1 MAMTVRIARIDGTP
15 GFFRAGDEIVSIGSR
30 PVEDQLDVLFRTAG
44 DGGARFT
51 VRRGTRTH
59 TRLLTFDAFARE
71 RLVFDPMRFVRCR
84 SNCIFCFMDQMP
96 EGLRRSLYEKD
107 DDYRLSF
114 LFGNFITL
122 NDASDRDIKR
132 IIELTLSPL
141 YVSVHAA
148 SKSIRERLFGRPMHR
163 DIMKDLARL
172 ARGGITMH
180 AQIVLVPGIN
190 DGAVLR
196 DTVRKLFALYPGCR
210 SVAIVPVGLT
220 RHRER
225 LPRLRRVTVR
235 QSRTLIDW
243 AGRERKRCSRRTGG
257 DPFLHLADEF
267 YLAANRTLPPVESY
281 GDFPQ
286 LGNGVGMCRHFLEQL
301 EEDIVRLKRRP
312 PGKMSM
318 TVVTGTLGAKFLRR
332 YVTPLLRERVP
343 SVSLRLLAVR
353 SGLFG
358 PSVGVSGLLSG
369 RDILRCAKRSRT
381 RAGCLIIPANAVNH
395 DRLFLDDMRPA
406 DIERDLGV
414 PVVVARTTFLEPR
427 VIRRCNARCA
437 R

>member
-1 MAMTVRIARIDGTP
+1 MTVRIARIDGAP
-15 GFFRAGDEIVSIGSR
+15 GFFKAGDDIVSIGSR

-44 DGGARFT
+44 EGGARFT
-51 VRRGTRTH
+51 LRRGTRTH
-59 TRLLTFDAFARE
+59 TRFLSFGAFARA
-71 RLVFDPMRFVRCR
+71 RLVFEPMRFIRCR
-84 SNCIFCFMDQMP
+84 SSCIFCFMDQMP

-148 SKSIRERLFGRPMHR
+148 SRSTRERLFGRPMRR

-180 AQIVLVPGIN
+180 AQIVLVPGVN

-196 DTVRKLFALYPGCR
+196 ETVRKLFSLYPACR

-225 LPRLRRVTVR
+225 LPRLRGVTVR
-235 QSRTLIDW
+235 ESRALIDW
-243 AGRERKRCSRRTGG
+243 AERERERYSRKTGG

-267 YLAANRTLPPVESY
+267 YLATNRALPSAETY
-281 GDFPQ
+281 ADFPQ
-286 LGNGVGMCRHFLEQL
+286 LANGVGMCRHFLEKI
-301 EEDIVRLKRRP
+301 EEDIGRLKRRP
-312 PGKMSM
+312 PGKTSM
-318 TVVTGTLGAKFLRR
+318 TVVTGTLGAMFLRR
-332 YVTPLLRERVP
+332 YVAPTFRERVP
-343 SVSLRLLAVR
+343 SVSLRILAVR
-353 SGLFG
+353 NRLLG
-358 PSVGVSGLLSG
+358 PCVGVSGLLSG
-369 RDILRCAKRSRT
+369 RDILRSAKRSRT
-381 RAGCLIIPANAVNH
+381 RASCLVIPANALNH
-395 DRLFLDDMRPA
+395 NRLFLDDVRPA
-406 DIERDLGV
+406 DIERELGV
-414 PVVVARTTFLEPR
+414 PVVVARTTFLENR
-427 VIRRCNARCA
+427 VMRRCHAR
-437 R
+437 

>member
-1 MAMTVRIARIDGTP
+1 MTVRIARIDGAS
-15 GFFRAGDEIVSIGSR
+15 GFFKTGDEILSIGSR
-30 PVEDQLDVLFRTAG
+30 RVEDQLDVLFRTAG
-44 DGGARFT
+44 EGGARFT
-51 VRRGTRTH
+51 VRRGTRMH
-59 TRLLTFDAFARE
+59 TRFLTFAAFARA
-71 RLVFDPMRFVRCR
+71 RLVFDPMRFIRCG

-96 EGLRRSLYEKD
+96 GGLRQSLYEKD

-132 IIELTLSPL
+132 IIELALSPL

-148 SKSIRERLFGRPMHR
+148 SRNVRERLFARSMLR
-163 DIMKDLARL
+163 DVMKDLARL

-180 AQIVLVPGIN
+180 AQIVLVPGVN

-196 DTVRKLFALYPGCR
+196 DTVRKLFALYPACR

-220 RHRER
+220 RHRDR
-225 LPRLRRVTVR
+225 LPRLHRVTVG

-243 AGRERKRCSRRTGG
+243 AERERERCSRQTGG

-267 YLAANRTLPPVESY
+267 YLATNRTLPPAETY
-281 GDFPQ
+281 GDYPQ
-286 LGNGVGMCRHFLEQL
+286 LANGVGMCRHFLEQL
-301 EEDIVRLKRRP
+301 EADIARLKRRP

-318 TVVTGTLGAKFLRR
+318 TVVTGTLGAKFIRR
-332 YVTPLLRERVP
+332 YVTPLLREGLP
-343 SVSLRLLAVR
+343 SVSLRLLTVR

-369 RDILRCAKRSRT
+369 RDILRSAQRSRT
-381 RAGCLIIPANAVNH
+381 RARCLVIPPNAVNH
-395 DRLFLDDMRPA
+395 EQLFLDDMRPS
-406 DIERDLGV
+406 DIERELGV

-427 VIRRCNARCA
+427 VIGRCNARCA